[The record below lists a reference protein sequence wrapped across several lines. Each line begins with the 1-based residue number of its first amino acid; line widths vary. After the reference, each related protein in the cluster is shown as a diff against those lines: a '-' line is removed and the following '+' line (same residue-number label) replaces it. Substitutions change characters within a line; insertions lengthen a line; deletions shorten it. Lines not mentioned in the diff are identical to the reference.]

1 MLAKSQK
8 LWYNGMVKGAVMGKR
23 SQAAIANEKTIGKL
37 MFRLLPVQVLLCA
50 IVVLNGI
57 VSSLFASNCID
68 IKAMSA
74 VGLYAPIL
82 MLLGSINLTLVSGST
97 ILCGKMMGRN
107 EIEKMR
113 GVFSLDLTVT
123 LLIGAVF
130 SAALFVLGRFGLV
143 GFIAREPD
151 LRPDFSI
158 YLLGQAIGVIPFLL
172 GNQFSS
178 FLSLE
183 NRMKRNFFS
192 SVLYVAV
199 NLALNYLFVQKYR
212 MGVWGLSLATSTGAW
227 IYFLAQA
234 QAFMAKG
241 SQFKFSFKDIAA
253 KDLLQILKV
262 GYPGALSN
270 GYQTIRGLVV
280 NYLLAAFVGAAGL
293 SAFCAANSL
302 MTLVWCVPAGMVA
315 VSRMVMSV
323 GLGDEDR
330 MTVGDVMRVMF
341 KKFCLVNLLLGVVI
355 IIFAKD
361 LAYLFYKDVNSEVY
375 MMTVWGF
382 RLLPLT
388 LAPGSILQH
397 FVCYGQASGKTFLV
411 HAASILDGVVFVAGF
426 TALLIPAF
434 GMNSVYIA
442 NILNGVFVFVFLVTY
457 AIFCNRRVLK
467 SVEDLMVM
475 PDAFGVPESERL
487 DMSVKSMEDVVTV
500 SKQTQDF
507 CLERGIDSRRA
518 FLAGLSMEEMAGNVI
533 EHGFSKDNKKH
544 SLEIRV
550 VHKDGSVILRARD
563 DCVSFDPLE
572 RLKAS
577 DQNDL
582 AKNVGLKIVVKLAKS
597 VEWQS
602 IFGMNVLTIKI

>member
-1 MLAKSQK
+1 MT
-8 LWYNGMVKGAVMGKR
+8 KR

-37 MFRLLPVQVLLCA
+37 MFKLLPVQILLSM

-68 IKAMSA
+68 IKAMSS

-82 MLLGSINLTLVSGST
+82 MLLGSINLMLVSGST
-97 ILCGKMMGRN
+97 ILCGQMMGRN
-107 EIEKMR
+107 EIGKMR
-113 GVFSLDLTVT
+113 GIFSLDLTVT
-123 LLIGAVF
+123 FLIGVF
-130 SAALFVLGRFGLV
+130 FTVTLFILGRFGLV

-151 LRPDFSI
+151 LQPDFSI
-158 YLLGQAIGVIPFLL
+158 YLLGQSIGVIPFLL

-183 NRMKRNFFS
+183 NRMKRNLFS

-212 MGVWGLSLATSTGAW
+212 MGVWGLPLATSVGAW
-227 IYFLAQA
+227 IYFLTQA

-241 SQFKFSFKDIAA
+241 SQFKFSFKDVVA

-270 GYQTIRGLVV
+270 GYQTVRGLVV
-280 NYLLAAFVGAAGL
+280 NYLLTAFVGAAGL

-330 MTVGDVMRVMF
+330 MTVSDVMRVMF
-341 KKFCLVNLLLGVVI
+341 KKFCLVNLLIGVVI
-355 IIFAKD
+355 IVFAKN
-361 LAYLFYKDVNSEVY
+361 LAYLFYKDVNSDVY

-411 HAASILDGVVFVAGF
+411 HMASVLDGVIFVAGF
-426 TALLIPAF
+426 TALLIPVF
-434 GMNSVYIA
+434 GMSSVYIA
-442 NILNGVFVFVFLVTY
+442 NILNGILVFVFLVSY
-457 AIFCNRRVLK
+457 ALFCNRRVLK
-467 SVEDLMVM
+467 SMEELMVM
-475 PDAFGVPESERL
+475 PDTFGVPESERL
-487 DMSVKSMEDVVTV
+487 DMSIKSMEDVVNV
-500 SKQTQDF
+500 SKKTQDF
-507 CLERGIDSRRA
+507 CLERGIDNRRA

-533 EHGFSKDNKKH
+533 AHGFNKDKKKH
-544 SLEIRV
+544 SVEIRV
-550 VHKDGSVILRARD
+550 VHKDGSVILRVRD

-572 RLKAS
+572 RVKTS

-582 AKNVGLKIVVKLAKS
+582 AKNVGLKIVTGLAKS

-602 IFGMNVLTIKI
+602 IFGMNVLTIKF